1 MTEANTMV
9 RESNKRTY
17 GSLKEGDKISEKHKR
32 ELGRIRSSPTFRL
45 GALFTK
51 SVEKPWR
58 LLWLPFSIFLL
69 LVQVV
74 RERVGATPRYS
85 NSEPFTGESGQRN
98 CVVFFPTNGVGLG
111 HFTRLLSIAR
121 RMKKAD
127 PDMEAVFFTTSP
139 TLHILQQEGF
149 AAYRLPGRKEFSNM
163 EASTWNS
170 ITEEMLSN
178 VFAIHRPKAFLFD
191 GSYPY
196 RGMLNAIVRRD
207 DILRIWV
214 RRGSF
219 KKNAPNVPMDSLDIF
234 DYLIRPGDSV
244 EPTTDED
251 EANNPTIHCDPV
263 VLLDDEDIVASDVLK
278 SRLGI
283 PDDEIVAYVQLGAGN
298 INDISSD
305 ISIILGVLH
314 DAGVWAVNGE
324 SILGSRIEVSELPNV
339 RLLRYYPNSRYFS
352 SFDFG
357 VISGGYN
364 SFHEAIMFSLPCICI
379 PNTKTGMD
387 DQIARAKIAEDAG
400 FMLVEENVTRPRIKN
415 LVSKIADP
423 ENRQS
428 MVESGNSLRKPN
440 GASQVADHISR
451 LIFRD

>member
-1 MTEANTMV
+1 MG
-9 RESNKRTY
+9 RESNESTY
-17 GSLKEGDKISEKHKR
+17 GSLKDGDKISDKHKR

-45 GALFTK
+45 GTIFTK
-51 SVEKPWR
+51 SAEKPWR

-69 LVQVV
+69 LVQIV
-74 RERVGATPRYS
+74 RERVGKSPRYS

-139 TLHILQQEGF
+139 TLHLLREEGF
-149 AAYRLPGRKEFSNM
+149 AAYHLPGRKEFSDM
-163 EASTWNS
+163 DASTWNS

-196 RGMLNAIVRRD
+196 RGMLNAIVRRE
-207 DILRIWV
+207 DIVRIWI

-219 KKNAPNVPMDSLDIF
+219 KKNAPNVPMDSLETF

-244 EPTTDED
+244 EPNTDED
-251 EANNPTIHCDPV
+251 ETNNPTIHCDPV
-263 VLLDDEDIVASDVLK
+263 VLLDDDEIVASDVLK

-283 PDDEIVAYVQLGAGN
+283 PEDEIVAYVQLGAGN

-314 DAGVWAVNGE
+314 DAGVWAVIGE
-324 SILGSRIEVSELPNV
+324 SLLGSRIEISDLPNV
-339 RLLRYYPNSRYFS
+339 RVLRDYPNSRYFS

-379 PNTKTGMD
+379 PNRKTGMD
-387 DQIARAKIAEDAG
+387 DQLARAKVAEDAG
-400 FMLVEENVTRPRIKN
+400 FMLVEENVTRPRMKN
-415 LVSKIADP
+415 LVSKIMDS

-428 MVESGNSLRKPN
+428 MVDSGNSLRKPN
-440 GASQVADHISR
+440 GASQVADHIAR
-451 LIFRD
+451 LIFRG